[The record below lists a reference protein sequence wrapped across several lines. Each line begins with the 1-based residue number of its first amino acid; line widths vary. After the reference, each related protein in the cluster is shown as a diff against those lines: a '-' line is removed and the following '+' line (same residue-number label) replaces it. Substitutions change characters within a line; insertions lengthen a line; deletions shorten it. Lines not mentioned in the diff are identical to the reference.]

1 MVTDT
6 VIMRS
11 NKFPALRLAPLLL
24 AMLPALAIAEVK
36 ISPSVSSAV
45 YAYGIKNQTSDAD
58 EGMAYELVPELNLAY
73 TGSWLSSSL
82 NLQSQNLAYDDAQRD
97 NQSLFSY
104 RWTGGASLLNDSL
117 DVQLGAQQNNRRASG
132 STARYQDHISSTT
145 DLAKVESQTASV
157 AYSHDRFDWAVM
169 DFSVNAAR
177 TSSDVSLSE
186 FDNETGEALG
196 LDNSVL
202 AGAFELKTRDR
213 NRKFFWGFN
222 GQATKTDR
230 DIRESQYNRRAQG
243 VIGVPFFWRVSMIAT
258 GSVENNS
265 NIDGGSSV
273 FSQYQ
278 NHRSVGGG
286 LEWKITD
293 RSWWNVTYNKVNN
306 AKDDKEYLGTAF
318 ELVPSKRTKLSGSLD
333 KRFFGRTAQAKGS
346 YQLKH
351 LRMELNVS
359 DTVGSLLGLNEGDL
373 ETNLFVC
380 PPGVTPGL
388 DSCFQPPTANYIP
401 ARGEQYYNIS
411 NPTSDLSEF
420 LVVRRNVSYL
430 VGYDFNRLKLAAR
443 FGQRKDQLIERN
455 SVRDDKFVNVSANW
469 QLNTRNSVTL
479 STDYSDLVYQVD
491 GVESFSDLTGIV
503 KSMTLALTREINKSL
518 TANANLKRITV
529 DYGSDLRDYQENRAW
544 IGVEY
549 KF

>member
-1 MVTDT
+1 MV
-6 VIMRS
+6 
-11 NKFPALRLAPLLL
+11 
-24 AMLPALAIAEVK
+24 PALAAAKVTFD
-36 ISPSVSSAV
+36 PSVSSAV
-45 YAYGIKNQTSDAD
+45 YAYGIKNQTADAD
-58 EGMAYELVPELNLAY
+58 EGMAYELVPELNLDY

-82 NLQSQNLAYDDAQRD
+82 NLQSQNLAFDDAQRD

-104 RWTGGASLLNDSL
+104 RWAGNASLLNDAL
-117 DVQLGAQQNNRRASG
+117 DLQLGAQQNNRRASG

-145 DLAKVESQTASV
+145 DLAKVESQTAGV
-157 AYSHDRFDWAVM
+157 AYSHDRFDWAIM

-186 FDNETGEALG
+186 FDNETGEEAG
-196 LDNSVL
+196 LDNSVIS
-202 AGAFELKTRDR
+202 GAFELKTRDR

-222 GQATKTDR
+222 GRATKTDR

-243 VIGVPFFWRVSMIAT
+243 VIGVPFFWRVAMIAT

-273 FSQYQ
+273 FSQYR

-401 ARGEQYYNIS
+401 ARGEQYYNVA

-469 QLNTRNSVTL
+469 QLNARNSMTL
-479 STDYSDLVYQVD
+479 STDYSDLIYQVD
-491 GVESFSDLTGIV
+491 GVESFGDLSGIV
-503 KSMTLALTREINKSL
+503 KSMTLTFTRQINKSL
-518 TANANLKRITV
+518 TANANLKRINV
-529 DYGSDLRDYQENRAW
+529 DYASDSRDYQENRAW
-544 IGVEY
+544 VGLEY

>member
-1 MVTDT
+1 MDTDM

-11 NKFPALRLAPLLL
+11 SNFPAMRFAPLMLL
-24 AMLPALAIAEVK
+24 MLPMLAAAEVK
-36 ISPSVSSAV
+36 INPSVSSAV
-45 YAYGIKNQTSDAD
+45 YAYGIKDQTVDAD
-58 EGMAYELVPELNLAY
+58 RGMAYELVPELNLTYA
-73 TGSWLSSSL
+73 GSWLSSSL
-82 NLQSQNLAYDDAQRD
+82 NLQSQNLSFDDAQRD

-104 RWTGGASLLNDSL
+104 RWAGSASFLNDAL
-117 DVQLGAQQNNRRASG
+117 DLQLGAQQSNRRASG
-132 STARYQDHISSTT
+132 STARYQDQISSTS
-145 DLAKVESQTASV
+145 DLAKVESQSASL
-157 AYSHDRFDWAVM
+157 AYSHDRFDWAIM
-169 DFSVNAAR
+169 NFSVNASR
-177 TSSDVSLSE
+177 SSSDRSLSE
-186 FDNETGEALG
+186 FDNDSGEALG
-196 LDNSVL
+196 LENSVV
-202 AGAFELKTRDR
+202 AGAFELKTQDR
-213 NRKFFWGFN
+213 NRKFFWGFT

-273 FSQYQ
+273 FSQYR

-351 LRMELNVS
+351 LRMEMNVS
-359 DTVGSLLGLNEGDL
+359 DTVGSLLGLNEDDV

-380 PPGVTPGL
+380 PPGVIPGL
-388 DSCFQPPTANYIP
+388 DSCFQPPTANYTP
-401 ARGEQYYNIS
+401 AGGERYYNIS

-430 VGYDFNRLKLAAR
+430 LGYDFNRLKLAAR

-455 SVRDDKFVNVSANW
+455 AVRDDKFVNLSANW
-469 QLNTRNSVTL
+469 QLNARNSVTL
-479 STDYSDLVYQVD
+479 STDYSDLIYQVD
-491 GVESFSDLTGIV
+491 GVNSFSDLTGIV
-503 KSMTLALTREINKSL
+503 KSMTLTFTREINKSL
-518 TANANLKRITV
+518 TANANLKRINV
-529 DYGSDLRDYQENRAW
+529 DYGSDSRDYQENRAW
-544 IGVEY
+544 IGVQY

>member
-1 MVTDT
+1 MDTDM

-11 NKFPALRLAPLLL
+11 NNFPVMRLAPLWL
-24 AMLPALAIAEVK
+24 AMVPILATAEVK

-45 YAYGIKNQTSDAD
+45 YAYGIKDQTVDAD
-58 EGMAYELVPELNLAY
+58 KGMAYELVPELNLTY

-82 NLQSQNLAYDDAQRD
+82 NLQSQNLSFDDAQRD

-104 RWTGGASLLNDSL
+104 RWSGNASFLNDAL
-117 DVQLGAQQNNRRASG
+117 DLQLGAQQNNRRASG
-132 STARYQDHISSTT
+132 STARYQDQISSTS
-145 DLAKVESQTASV
+145 DLAKVESQSASLV
-157 AYSHDRFDWAVM
+157 YSHDRFDWAIM
-169 DFSVNAAR
+169 DFSISASR
-177 TSSDVSLSE
+177 STSDLSLSE
-186 FDNETGEALG
+186 FDNDSGEGLG
-196 LDNSVL
+196 LENSAV
-202 AGAFELKTRDR
+202 AGAFELKTQDR

-273 FSQYQ
+273 FSQYR
-278 NHRSVGGG
+278 NHRSIGGG

-318 ELVPSKRTKLSGSLD
+318 ELVPSKRTKISGSLD

-346 YQLKH
+346 YKLKH

-388 DSCFQPPTANYIP
+388 DSCFQPPTANYLP
-401 ARGEQYYNIS
+401 AAGERYYNVS

-430 VGYDFNRLKLAAR
+430 LGYDFNRLKLAAR

-455 SVRDDKFVNVSANW
+455 SVRDDKFVNLSANW
-469 QLNTRNSVTL
+469 QLNARNSVTL

-491 GVESFSDLTGIV
+491 GVNSFSDLTGIV
-503 KSMTLALTREINKSL
+503 KSMTLTFTRKINKSL
-518 TANANLKRITV
+518 TANANLKRINV
-529 DYGSDLRDYQENRAW
+529 DYGSDSRDYQENRAW